1 MRMKIKQISDHVW
14 SLRSWMV
21 IPFHVWIVVEED
33 GVTLVDAGMS
43 FMARGILSSIE
54 QLQAGPLRRIA
65 LTHGHPDHIGSL
77 QRILQAHPVPVYA
90 HRAEIPY
97 LEGQLPYPG
106 KKLMAPMA
114 AGTTCPLPEA
124 EASGG
129 IDANVSTGAS
139 ARAEAGAGKL
149 ADEGTGQL
157 APLGKLQP
165 YFTPGHSPG
174 HTVFYHAVDRLLIAG
189 DLFSSRGGKL
199 RKPYFTPVM
208 DEVLRSSQIVNQL
221 RPARMEV
228 CHGDAVFN
236 PAGQLDAYIAA
247 QAALQ
252 PQQS

>member
-1 MRMKIKQISDHVW
+1 MKIKQISDHVW

-21 IPFHVWIVVEED
+21 IPFHVWVVVEED
-33 GVTLVDAGMS
+33 GVTLVDAGMP
-43 FMARGILSSIE
+43 FMAGGILKFID
-54 QLQAGPLRRIA
+54 QLQAGPLQRIV
-65 LTHGHPDHIGSL
+65 LTHGHPDHVGSL
-77 QRILQAHPVPVYA
+77 QRILQVHPVPVYA

-114 AGTTCPLPEA
+114 AGATRELPME
-124 EASGG
+124 GG
-129 IDANVSTGAS
+129 ETGT
-139 ARAEAGAGKL
+139 GKL
-149 ADEGTGQL
+149 A
-157 APLGKLQP
+157 PISSLQP

-174 HTVFYHAVDRLLIAG
+174 HTVFYHAADQLLIAG
-189 DLFSSRGGKL
+189 DLFASRGGKL

-208 DEVLRSSQIVNQL
+208 DEVLRSSQLVSQL

-236 PAGQLDAYIAA
+236 PADQLDAYTAA

-252 PQQS
+252 PQRS